1 MSIDMDTTTTGIIR
15 SMATTALSAMLA
27 VAPVGASQAKTAAS
41 APAAG
46 SCQMADDDAIAAL
59 FEKWNLAL
67 ASLDSSRV
75 AAMYWPDAVLLPTVS
90 NTPRTD
96 TASITDYFDHF
107 LLKFPRGKIVRRVT
121 HHSCGISVDAGLYDF
136 SLFDQAGKAS
146 VVSARYTFVYAYRD
160 GEWKIQHHH
169 SSAMPEPVEERAK
182 STDAPPHAD
191 GAHVADGHDEPPRAG
206 TSSGPGPRQATPAAT
221 PAATPP
227 KGRPRIQLESAT
239 RMPWSFLSADQR
251 RKVGRETVGIKV
263 CAASNVGERTFTVSD
278 AAAHAEANEAA
289 VAWAKAA
296 RWTVSGAAPDGAPIC
311 AQVVVRFTDAVM

>member
-1 MSIDMDTTTTGIIR
+1 MKRDLGTMTTGIIR
-15 SMATTALSAMLA
+15 TMATTALAAMLA
-27 VAPVGASQAKTAAS
+27 AVPAGASQAKTTAP

-46 SCQMADDDAIAAL
+46 ACQMADDDAIAAL
-59 FEKWNLAL
+59 FERWNLAL

-107 LLKFPRGKIVRRVT
+107 LRKFPRGKIVRRVT
-121 HHSCGISVDAGLYDF
+121 HHSCGVSVDAGLYDF
-136 SLFDQAGKAS
+136 SMFDQTGKAA
-146 VVSARYTFVYAYRD
+146 VVSARYTFVYTYRD
-160 GEWKIQHHH
+160 GEWRIQHHH
-169 SSAMPEPVEERAK
+169 SSAMPEPVLAPAK
-182 STDAPPHAD
+182 PADAPPHA
-191 GAHVADGHDEPPRAG
+191 ADGHDEPQQVE
-206 TSSGPGPRQATPAAT
+206 TSSGPSPRQAMPATAK
-221 PAATPP
+221 PIATPP

-263 CAASNVGERTFTVSD
+263 CASSRDGDRTITVSD
-278 AAAHAEANEAA
+278 AAPHAEANEAA

-296 RWTVSGAAPDGAPIC
+296 RWTVSGASPEGAPIC
-311 AQVVVRFTDAVM
+311 AQVVVRFTDAAV